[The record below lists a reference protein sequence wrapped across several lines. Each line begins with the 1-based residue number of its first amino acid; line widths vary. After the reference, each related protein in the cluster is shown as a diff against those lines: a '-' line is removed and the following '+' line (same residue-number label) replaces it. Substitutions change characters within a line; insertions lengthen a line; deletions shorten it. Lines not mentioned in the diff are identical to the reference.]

1 MNTATTAQELLDD
14 LQMLPKAE
22 RTKFWVLL
30 GNQAFQDDNLTH
42 EQVFGHLASE
52 AFTVQEAAEYLEMS
66 VSNFRRYV
74 QAEKIKPVQ
83 IIGRNQLF
91 ATRELKALKRALKAA
106 A

>member
-1 MNTATTAQELLDD
+1 MSTATTAQELLDD
-14 LQMLPKAE
+14 LQKLPKAE
-22 RTKFWVLL
+22 RTKFLVLL

-52 AFTVQEAAEYLEMS
+52 AFTAQEAAEYLEMS

-83 IIGRNQLF
+83 IVGRNQLF